1 MVQICKRTSIKLLS
15 KFIEIALWHGCSP
28 VNLQHIFRTPFPK
41 NTSEGLLYK
50 INFLVRCSHVLLF
63 CNMCLLMQFHTE
75 IFAFK
80 SLYVL
85 IKQKHLTCIL
95 CGRKSIQKQ
104 GAPATLLKKRLWHR
118 CFPVNFAKFLR
129 TPFSQNTSGRLLFS
143 ILYLIQLEY
152 IAASKHLFHEKL
164 HKVLHSTFLH
174 TKMFCKKKFAK
185 FKKYIFTNVCRNFSN

>member
-41 NTSEGLLYK
+41 STSEGLLYK

-63 CNMCLLMQFHTE
+63 CNMYLLTQFHTE

-80 SLYVL
+80 YLYVL
-85 IKQKHLTCIL
+85 IKQKYLTCIL
-95 CGRKSIQKQ
+95 CGRKSV
-104 GAPATLLKKRLWHR
+104 H
-118 CFPVNFAKFLR
+118 
-129 TPFSQNTSGRLLFS
+129 S
-143 ILYLIQLEY
+143 ILHLIQLEY
-152 IAASKHLFHEKL
+152 IAASKHLFHGKL

-185 FKKYIFTNVCRNFSN
+185 FKKCIFTNVCRNFSN